1 MIKIE
6 CKKVLLYLHG
16 VKGTRAREH
25 RVQLYKVLLA
35 DGYRVLTIDYRGF
48 GDSTDS
54 ADTGHGEDEDTVVED
69 ARYSFQRI
77 S

>member
-1 MIKIE
+1 M
-6 CKKVLLYLHG
+6 LYLHG
-16 VKGTRAREH
+16 VKGTRGRGH
-25 RVQLYKVLLA
+25 RVFLYNRLLKL
-35 DGYRVLTIDYRGF
+35 GYRVLTIDYRGF
-48 GDSTDS
+48 GDSIDS